1 MRALLQRVTSAQVV
15 IDGETVGSI
24 ARGFVVLLGVGKE
37 DTEADAAWLAQKVL
51 ALRVFA
57 DDQGK
62 MNRSVVD
69 IHGDLLIIPQ
79 FTLYA
84 DTAKGTRPS
93 FVDAA
98 LSADGERLYDAFV
111 RDVRSSTLRV
121 ESGRFGA
128 DMQVTLTN
136 DGPVTI
142 WLDHHGS

>member
-1 MRALLQRVTSAQVV
+1 MRALLQRVTDAQVM
-15 IDGETVGSI
+15 INGQTVGSI
-24 ARGFVVLLGVGKE
+24 ARGFVVLLGVGNG

-62 MNRSVVD
+62 MNRSVTD
-69 IHGDLLIIPQ
+69 MQGALLVIPQ

-98 LSADGERLYDAFV
+98 PPADGERLYDAFV
-111 RDVRSSTLRV
+111 RDVRSSKLHV
-121 ESGRFGA
+121 EIGRFGA

-142 WLDHHGS
+142 WLDHHG